1 MITDLRIVDLGVID
15 EASVELSPGLTVVTG
30 ETGAGKTMVVTGIGL
45 LLGGRADPKSVRVG
59 ARRALVEGRFADPP
73 RAIAT
78 IVADAGGEL
87 EGGELLLSRQVTAA
101 GRSRCYAGGAQLPVT
116 VCGDIA
122 ADLVTIHGQSE
133 QVRLA
138 SPERQR
144 EIVDRY
150 GGKGLAKVLTTYRD
164 RFEAHRRARTELD
177 TLTAEAQARA
187 REVDLLRFGLEEIEK
202 VAPEPGEDTALAAE
216 TRRLQAS
223 DDLRISTQQGMEAL
237 AGEEQMSA
245 VGEAREGALGALG
258 AARKALEELSGRDP
272 DAADLATRAA
282 DAGYLVEDLIGDL
295 SRYSSRLDSEPG
307 RLEAV
312 AARQAE
318 LAGLTRK
325 YGDDCDAVLA
335 WSAEAARRL
344 GELEGSDARIDELA
358 ATVAALAAELTDLAD
373 QLTTRRRKAAKALGT
388 KVVAELG
395 ALAMP
400 HARMEFAITR
410 TELGRHG
417 QDQVELLFSANP
429 GSEPRPLAKVAS
441 GGELSRIRLGLEVVL
456 ADDGHHGTFVF
467 DEVDAGVG
475 GKVAVEIGR
484 RLATLARHAQVVV
497 VTHLAQVAAF
507 ADRHYVVVKSDDGQ
521 VTTSGIAEVTE
532 EDRATEL
539 ARMMA
544 GLDTSESALAH
555 AGELL
560 ATVAAHRTGG

>member
-1 MITDLRIVDLGVID
+1 MISDLRIVDLGVID

-73 RAIAT
+73 PAT
-78 IVADAGGEL
+78 ATKVADAGGEL
-87 EGGELLLSRQVTAA
+87 EDDELLLSRQVTAA
-101 GRSRCYAGGAQLPVT
+101 GRSRCYAGGAQVPVT
-116 VCGDIA
+116 ACGDIA

-138 SPERQR
+138 HPERQR
-144 EIVDRY
+144 EIVDRF
-150 GGKGLAKVLTTYRD
+150 GGKALAKVLASYRD
-164 RFEAHRRARTELD
+164 RFEAHRRARSELD
-177 TLTAEAQARA
+177 TLRAEAQERA

-202 VAPEPGEDTALAAE
+202 VAPESGEDTALTAE

-223 DDLRISTQQGMEAL
+223 DDLRISAQQGIEAL

-245 VGEAREGALGALG
+245 TGETREGALGALG
-258 AARKALEELSGRDP
+258 VARKALEELGGRDP
-272 DAADLATRAA
+272 DAAELATRAA

-295 SRYSSRLDSEPG
+295 SRYLSRLDSEPG

-312 AARQAE
+312 AARQSE

-325 YGDDCDAVLA
+325 YGEDCDAVLA

-344 GELEGSDARIDELA
+344 AELEGSDDRIEELA
-358 ATVAALAAELTDLAD
+358 ATVATLDTELAELAD
-373 QLTTRRRKAAKALGT
+373 QLTARRRKAARSLGR

-400 HARMEFAITR
+400 HARLEFDLTR
-410 TELGRHG
+410 SDRGRHG

-429 GSEPRPLAKVAS
+429 GSDPRPLAKVAS

-456 ADDGHHGTFVF
+456 ADDGQHGTFVF

-532 EDRATEL
+532 EDRASEL